1 MTQSSE
7 KPSTKPPPAAGA
19 AGLSRPTGKPDLL
32 LGPWLVTLMGSELL
46 VLFVGSGAAEIATHL
61 LLLGLPIIAWRRLRL
76 REGYLLGICFALLAL
91 AWFHEPDVQELVLR
105 GLDRAGFLAAFIL
118 LMGLLR
124 EGGITSP
131 AVLQCGTY
139 VTQQPPQW
147 RFLAVFMGSHF
158 FSVLINLG
166 ALSLLAPII
175 QRGVRGD
182 SRRREDLDEIAL
194 VRERRQLTALLR
206 GFAWF
211 LVWAPTAVT
220 QAILPTLIPGVDPA
234 RLLVTGLV
242 VAALMLAVSLA
253 EDTLRWWPLRRR
265 LRSSGR
271 LPQRQH
277 LAFPCGAL
285 LRLGAV
291 SALLFGLTLL
301 FTLWGGVLLV
311 GGVMLAAP
319 IVLLVWVVMQQGT
332 GGKARVAG
340 TLQRL
345 GSITAIGLP
354 SFVREAVSLG
364 AAGFIGTLAAAL
376 VPAGE
381 IAAALSV
388 EAMPGWIFL
397 SILSLLVWLGGQI
410 ALSPIT
416 MAVFLGSLV
425 AELGTIPVDPT
436 LAVLAIAAGTAI
448 CTTGAPFAS
457 GTLMLAR
464 ASGYSGVELTW
475 RWNLAYTLASMAVLA
490 GVYLALTSGVFTS
503 PPFSYRMPAA
513 S

>member
-1 MTQSSE
+1 MSE
-7 KPSTKPPPAAGA
+7 PQAPLSAVPPAPPGG
-19 AGLSRPTGKPDLL
+19 AGLSRPVAEPDLL
-32 LGPWLVTLMGSELL
+32 LGPWLVALMGCELL
-46 VLFVGSGAAEIATHL
+46 ALFAQTAVAEIAAMV
-61 LLLGLPIIAWRRLRL
+61 LLLGVPVIAWRRLRL
-76 REGYLLGICFALLAL
+76 REAYLLSFCFVLLVL
-91 AWFHEPDVQELVLR
+91 AWLYDPEPLDLVLH
-105 GLDRAGFLAAFIL
+105 GLERSSFLAAFIL

-166 ALSLLAPII
+166 SLSLLAPII

-182 SRRREDLDEIAL
+182 DRQREDLDEIAL

-206 GFAWF
+206 GFAWI

-220 QAILPTLIPGVDPA
+220 QAILPTLVPGVDAA
-234 RLLVTGLV
+234 RLITIGLG
-242 VAALMLAVSLA
+242 VAVLMLAVSLA
-253 EDTLRWWPLRRR
+253 EDALRWWPLRRR

-277 LAFPCGAL
+277 LPLPRAAL
-285 LRLGAV
+285 LRLAAV

-301 FTLWGGVLLV
+301 FTRWGGVLLV

-319 IVLLVWVVMQQGT
+319 IVLLVWVVMQQP
-332 GGKARVAG
+332 ARGAARYAAAVK
-340 TLQRL
+340 RL
-345 GSITAIGLP
+345 GSVTTVGLP
-354 SFVREAVSLG
+354 SFVREVVSLG

-376 VPAGE
+376 VPADD

-388 EAMPGWIFL
+388 ADMPGWIFL
-397 SILSLLVWLGGQI
+397 SLLSLLVWLGGQV

-416 MAVFLGSLV
+416 TAVFLGSLV
-425 AELGTIPVDPT
+425 TELGVIPVDPT
-436 LAVLAIAAGTAI
+436 SAVLAIAAGTAI
-448 CTTGAPFAS
+448 CTVGAPFAS

-475 RWNLAYTLASMAVLA
+475 RWNLAYTFVSMAVLA
-490 GVYLALTSGVFTS
+490 GVYMALTSGVFT
-503 PPFSYRMPAA
+503 
-513 S
+513 